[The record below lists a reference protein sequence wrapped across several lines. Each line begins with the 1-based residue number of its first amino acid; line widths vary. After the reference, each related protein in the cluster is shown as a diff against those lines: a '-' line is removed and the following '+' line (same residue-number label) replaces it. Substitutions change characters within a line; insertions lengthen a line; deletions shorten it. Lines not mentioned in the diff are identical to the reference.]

1 MPVEIRPADEQAVL
15 DAAHIQ
21 ANDAVSYADAFA
33 VAAAQDTDG
42 TIMTGDPEFEEVTAT
57 TLGMT
62 LSG

>member
-1 MPVEIRPADEQAVL
+1 M

-42 TIMTGDPEFEEVTAT
+42 TIMTGDPEFEEVTAI